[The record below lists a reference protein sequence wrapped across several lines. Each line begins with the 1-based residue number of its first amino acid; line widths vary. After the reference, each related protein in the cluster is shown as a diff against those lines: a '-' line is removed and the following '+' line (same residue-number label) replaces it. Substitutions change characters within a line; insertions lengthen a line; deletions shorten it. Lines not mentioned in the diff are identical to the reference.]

1 MPIKIPVR
9 AEYNNSGSPT
19 GLSEYQSDEYVGA
32 LYGGTGQNTYNSGEV
47 LIGNSSGTLTKN
59 TIQGEVGK
67 ITVTN
72 GNGTILIS
80 LDSNLGLSSA
90 TPYTS
95 GTVRVPSP
103 NAVSAFDSVITAGG
117 TGYSDAT
124 NVGTT
129 GGTAGSSGLT
139 VDITTTDGVVTGVTL
154 KNNGAGYAVSDVI
167 TITGGNADAQ
177 VTVQTVVTGGL
188 SVDGYGNLSHRAVN
202 ASVGG
207 FFTTLGNLEVLK
219 ELELDANG
227 HVMATNRELINIRN
241 GIQLIEDANENK
253 YLQSDGQDIA
263 MAIVFG

>member
-1 MPIKIPVR
+1 MPVKIPVR

-19 GLSEYQSDEYVGA
+19 GLSEYQSDEYIGS
-32 LYGGTGQNTYNSGEV
+32 LYGGTGQNTYSNGEI

-90 TPYTS
+90 TSYTS

-103 NAVSAFDSVITAGG
+103 NAVSELNSSITNGG

-124 NVGTT
+124 NVSTT

-154 KNNGAGYAVSDVI
+154 KNNGAGYAASDII

-207 FFTTLGNLEVLK
+207 TFTTLGNLEVLQ
-219 ELELDANG
+219 ELKLDANG
-227 HVMATNRELINIRN
+227 HVMETNRELINIRN
-241 GIQLIEDANENK
+241 GIQLIEENDNK

-263 MAIVFG
+263 MAIALG